1 MCVMVNEEA
10 RSLLHDYINV
20 KYIFLTQK
28 RLQVAPNFHIKSA
41 GLNKFSLFTLTNS
54 LVLELLTPILSKGVY
69 YDPISG

>member
-28 RLQVAPNFHIKSA
+28 RLQVAP
-41 GLNKFSLFTLTNS
+41 KFSYLICRIEHIFIIYPYKFIGAWIINTY
-54 LVLELLTPILSKGVY
+54 I
-69 YDPISG
+69 I